1 MFIDKVRISVKA
13 GAGGSGAVAFHR
25 EKYVAAGG
33 PDGGDGGRG
42 GSVGL
47 RGNSQYWTLIH
58 LKYQRHVFAK
68 DGEAGFPGNLN
79 LKVTYTLTN
88 DNAVDIKYEA
98 TTDKPTVVNLTN
110 HSYFNL
116 SGVPGSQILDHTLM
130 IAADTYVP
138 VDATLI
144 PTGTLDP
151 VEGTPMDL
159 RTAVAVGA
167 HIDDP
172 FDGH

>member
-1 MFIDKVRISVKA
+1 
-13 GAGGSGAVAFHR
+13 
-25 EKYVAAGG
+25 
-33 PDGGDGGRG
+33 
-42 GSVGL
+42 
-47 RGNSQYWTLIH
+47 
-58 LKYQRHVFAK
+58 
-68 DGEAGFPGNLN
+68 
-79 LKVTYTLTN
+79 
-88 DNAVDIKYEA
+88 
-98 TTDKPTVVNLTN
+98 
-110 HSYFNL
+110 
-116 SGVPGSQILDHTLM
+116 M

-138 VDATLI
+138 VDETLI